1 MRLWPRRRRRERLP
15 PIDESR
21 AYRHSYGE
29 RQSDVRIV
37 DVEPRRPRVR
47 PRVELRVT
55 GEHLRRRFE
64 ELLDSRRQQSDAATR
79 PSRDRAERKEDT

>member
-1 MRLWPRRRRRERLP
+1 MRLWPRRRRRQDRLA

-29 RQSDVRIV
+29 RTSDVRIV
-37 DVEPRRPRVR
+37 DVEPRRPR
-47 PRVELRVT
+47 PKLELRVT

-64 ELLDSRRQQSDAATR
+64 ELLDSRRQQAESAR
-79 PSRDRAERKEDT
+79 RDDVHDEKDG

>member
-1 MRLWPRRRRRERLP
+1 MRLWPRLRRRERLP

-37 DVEPRRPRVR
+37 DVEPRRAR

-55 GEHLRRRFE
+55 GEDLRRRFE
-64 ELLDSRRQQSDAATR
+64 KLLDERGARE
-79 PSRDRAERKEDT
+79 RDKP

>member
-1 MRLWPRRRRRERLP
+1 MRLWPRRRRHRDRLP

-29 RQSDVRIV
+29 RSSDIRIV
-37 DVEPRRPRVR
+37 DVEPRRQR
-47 PRVELRVT
+47 PRVDLRIT

-64 ELLDSRRQQSDAATR
+64 ELLDRRGGK
-79 PSRDRAERKEDT
+79 DREEP